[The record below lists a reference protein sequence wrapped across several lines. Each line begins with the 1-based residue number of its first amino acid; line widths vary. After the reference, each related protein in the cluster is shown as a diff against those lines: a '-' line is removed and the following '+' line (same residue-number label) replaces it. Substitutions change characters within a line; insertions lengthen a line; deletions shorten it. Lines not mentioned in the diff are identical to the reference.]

1 MKVGRNMASVMTLS
15 IHSSGVPTVS
25 VLFFFTQTHR
35 LIIAPFIKNLVI
47 LICCQQLVFF
57 PIQWTSLQ
65 IDQRRK
71 GIFIEK
77 EWMIDSVLSPLI
89 SCVMTRPLG
98 HFYKSDNYKFRGKL
112 NRLIKKSNMNPR

>member
-1 MKVGRNMASVMTLS
+1 MKVGRNMASVTTLS

-25 VLFFFTQTHR
+25 VLLFFFAQTHR

-65 IDQRRK
+65 INSD
-71 GIFIEK
+71 ITDSLFL
-77 EWMIDSVLSPLI
+77 IDAQNS
-89 SCVMTRPLG
+89 LG
-98 HFYKSDNYKFRGKL
+98 GL
-112 NRLIKKSNMNPR
+112 E